1 MYMIEWRGDNLEL
14 WCIGV
19 ANKHNSNHI
28 IFFEN
33 ITLHFEDFVSVLPI
47 LPFFWHLIRMKYNF
61 PSYTANK
68 NQGPCS
74 TTSNPDFCAN
84 QGIIFHKSL
93 CLMSKL
99 IFLLQPQAAHAHGQL
114 SYETGWLRHLRN
126 TLCDLGWVTSF
137 GLQLTW
143 KNRYGTVITP
153 WVTQILIF
161 MQCEVSYDTQDGNM
175 FQLFYLELEVI
186 IWMTV
191 SPGPEDT
198 RRLRGGITL
207 RQWLAP
213 WLGGM
218 YMFCRQ
224 LLTLR
229 FLQLSR
235 INWAIKWLKPL

>member
-1 MYMIEWRGDNLEL
+1 MLQKLPRYRSYIFLLLLFLPPSPSYQSALFFFTRKCDSVLTLKHKSHWNQHLFFTEELLWLWRLQNESIFSSKMYMIEWRGDNLEL

-126 TLCDLGWVTSF
+126 TLVRLGLGDIVWPAANLKKQVWSCHNSMSHTNSHTYVMWSK
-137 GLQLTW
+137 LW
-143 KNRYGTVITP
+143 H
-153 WVTQILIF
+153 
-161 MQCEVSYDTQDGNM
+161 
-175 FQLFYLELEVI
+175 
-186 IWMTV
+186 
-191 SPGPEDT
+191 PG
-198 RRLRGGITL
+198 
-207 RQWLAP
+207 W
-213 WLGGM
+213 
-218 YMFCRQ
+218 
-224 LLTLR
+224 
-229 FLQLSR
+229 
-235 INWAIKWLKPL
+235 